1 MGINGGAVGRPAGPP
16 SGTVGHP
23 VWRTWAPVA
32 WVVVLALLINAP
44 LLGPGFVLSYDL
56 VFTPR
61 QDLLPAS
68 LGLDGGFPRAVPQDA
83 VVAVL
88 TTLVPGMLLEKA
100 ILLSIP
106 VLAGLGMLRL
116 LTDVPALSAR
126 LVAATLAAWSP
137 FVAERLVIGHWGLLL
152 AYAMAPWALAS
163 ALDLRRGSVA
173 AGARLV
179 LQVAV
184 ASLTPSG
191 SLLLLALVLPVA
203 VGPGCRASHAVRAL
217 VGVGCAAL
225 ALPWV
230 LPALLLAGSAPYGES
245 AAVGADLFGL
255 RSEGPWGPLLT
266 ALGLGGLWNA
276 DAIPDS
282 RSWVTAPVLGI
293 VLLGLAAV
301 GAVAMR
307 RALGR
312 AMTVWLWTAGM
323 VGLLAAT
330 ASAVAGPAW
339 GDLMGA
345 SPAFGV
351 LRDAQKLLA
360 PLALLLSIGAG
371 FGVATVLERVRD
383 RAARGALLALAL
395 VVPLAALPDLAWG
408 VGGRLAPVDYPGEWS
423 EVRDVLAADPRPGDV
438 LVLPWSAFRRFS
450 WNADRTVL
458 DPAPRWITR
467 PSVVDGSLAVATP
480 EGLVVVGGED
490 PRAARVA
497 RALAAGQPL
506 AEVLPAWGIGWVLVE
521 EGQPTATPAAPESV
535 AGLVPVLER
544 GGLRLLAT
552 PSVAQPQELPPWAP
566 AVVAVDLAV
575 LGSLMVWGGVA
586 VRWREGGRRG
596 RPFGTVTA

>member
-1 MGINGGAVGRPAGPP
+1 ME
-16 SGTVGHP
+16 GTVRS
-23 VWRTWAPVA
+23 VAWRTWVPVA
-32 WVVVLALLINAP
+32 WVVALALLINLP
-44 LLGPGFVLSYDL
+44 LLLPGFVLSYDL

-61 QDLLPAS
+61 QDLLPSS
-68 LGLDGGFPRAVPQDA
+68 LGLEGGLPRAVPQDA
-83 VVAVL
+83 VVAIL
-88 TTLVPGMLLEKA
+88 TSVVPGMLVEKA
-100 ILLSIP
+100 ALLAIP
-106 VLAGLGMLRL
+106 LLAGLGMLRL
-116 LTDVPALSAR
+116 LRDVPAVSAR
-126 LVAATLAAWSP
+126 MVAATVVAWSP

-163 ALDLRRGSVA
+163 ARDLRRGSVA

-184 ASLTPSG
+184 GSLTPSG

-203 VGPGCRASHAVRAL
+203 VGPGCRASGAVRAL

-225 ALPWV
+225 ALPWA
-230 LPALLLAGSAPYGES
+230 LPAVLLAGSAAYGES
-245 AAVGADLFGL
+245 AAVGADVFGL

-282 RSWVTAPVLGI
+282 RSWVTAPVLGL
-293 VLLGLAAV
+293 VLLGLALA
-301 GAVAMR
+301 GTAAMR

-312 AMTVWLWTAGM
+312 AMTAWLWIAAV

-330 ASAVAGPAW
+330 ASAGPAW
-339 GDLMGA
+339 GDLVGA

-371 FGVATVLERVRD
+371 FGVAAVLERVRD

-480 EGLVVVGGED
+480 DGLVVVGGED

-497 RALAAGQPL
+497 RALEAGEPL

-521 EGQPTATPAAPESV
+521 EGQPTATPAVPESV

-552 PSVAQPQELPPWAP
+552 PSAAQAQELPTWAP

-575 LGSLMVWGGVA
+575 LASLAVWGGVA